1 MTSSPLPS
9 LLVVLAHPDDEVLLA
24 GGVLAQYA
32 AAGAATAVV
41 TATWAPD
48 SHRTG
53 ELSDALTILG
63 AGKPRML
70 GYADARNPRSA
81 PGRTRLCDAPLDEV
95 VGLIVAHIRELKP
108 TTVLTHD
115 QYGQL
120 TGHADHIHTHRA
132 TLLAVH
138 AAGLPHLYPEAGKP
152 WTPEALYVATHPA
165 SGVGELGPLLE
176 RVGKTVHS
184 TPDGQVTA
192 RIDVSDVVATKW
204 AAICAHRSQVEGQR
218 ALPALLAGLA
228 DEARHRILA
237 TEWYTRLDTGP
248 VPGPVQD
255 SLIPHVAHPAAL
267 WGTIGRLG
275 EFFTGL
281 DTERGMTPEQQ
292 WTLQVLK
299 LTEEVGESAQ
309 AVVAAWGTNP
319 RKPQGTWLHVQ
330 EEVADA
336 AITAMVSLYRMLGEQ
351 APQFLADVLAQK
363 SARFLP
369 LAGTGESQ

>member
-1 MTSSPLPS
+1 MTPSPLPS
-9 LLVVLAHPDDEVLLA
+9 LLMVAAHPDDEVLLA

-41 TATWAPD
+41 TATWAAE
-48 SHRTG
+48 SRRAV
-53 ELSDALTILG
+53 ELAEALTILG

-81 PGRTRLCDAPLDEV
+81 PGRVRLCDAPLDEV
-95 VGLIVAHIRELKP
+95 VASLVGHVRELRP
-108 TTVLTHD
+108 TIVITHD

-138 AAGLPHLYPEAGKP
+138 AAALPHLYPEAGEP
-152 WTPEALYVATHPA
+152 WRPDALYVATHPA
-165 SGVGELGPLLE
+165 SGVSELGPLLE

-184 TPDGQVTA
+184 APDEQVTA

-204 AAICAHRSQVEGQR
+204 SAICAHRSQVEGRR
-218 ALPALLAGLA
+218 ALPALLSGLT
-228 DEARHRILA
+228 DEVRHRILA

-255 SLIPHVAHPAAL
+255 SLTSGRRDVSGL
-267 WGTIGRLG
+267 WDTIGRLG
-275 EFFTGL
+275 DMFTRRDTARGL
-281 DTERGMTPEQQ
+281 SPELQ
-292 WTLQVLK
+292 WTVQVLK

-309 AVVAAWGTNP
+309 AIIGAWGANP
-319 RKPQGTWLHVQ
+319 RKEQGTWSDVQ
-330 EEVADA
+330 EEVADT
-336 AITAMVSLYRMLGEQ
+336 AITSLVSLYRMLGDQ
-351 APQFLADVLAQK
+351 APGFLTHVLAQK

-369 LAGTGESQ
+369 PTGTGSTP